1 MQTQKEGYRTWKPD
15 VIVRGKGVGWR
26 QPSNWYRQVGDDYGN
41 VPLIAKFRPS
51 GWSKSYEYEV
61 IFKDIRNNSDKFELQ
76 FNLNRTT
83 DSGSVLSSKKIL
95 SMSTTVQ
102 PKTCPFC
109 SNSAIYDQSNKRW
122 VCSQKETCQFNY
134 SPQTCKL
141 MFEEFKDMSEINRE
155 NSRSIF
161 SNFHSL
167 GNLGVY
173 GDMNIK
179 QEIFNYNE

>member
-1 MQTQKEGYRTWKPD
+1 
-15 VIVRGKGVGWR
+15 
-26 QPSNWYRQVGDDYGN
+26 
-41 VPLIAKFRPS
+41 
-51 GWSKSYEYEV
+51 
-61 IFKDIRNNSDKFELQ
+61 
-76 FNLNRTT
+76 
-83 DSGSVLSSKKIL
+83 
-95 SMSTTVQ
+95 
-102 PKTCPFC
+102 
-109 SNSAIYDQSNKRW
+109 
-122 VCSQKETCQFNY
+122 
-134 SPQTCKL
+134 

>member
-1 MQTQKEGYRTWKPD
+1 MQTHKQGYSTWKPD
-15 VIVRGKGVGWR
+15 LIVKGKGVGWG

-51 GWSKSYEYEV
+51 GWNKSYEYEV

-76 FNLNRTT
+76 FNLNRTSDT
-83 DSGSVLSSKKIL
+83 GLILSTKKIL
-95 SMSTTVQ
+95 SMATKVT
-102 PKTCPFC
+102 PKMCPFC
-109 SNSAIYDQSNKRW
+109 SNSLIFDQSNKRW
-122 VCSQKETCQFNY
+122 VCSKKETCQFNY

-141 MFEEFKDMSEINRE
+141 MFEEFKDMKLDNDH
-155 NSRSIF
+155 SRNIF
-161 SNFHSL
+161 SNFDSL
-167 GNLGVY
+167 ENLGMY